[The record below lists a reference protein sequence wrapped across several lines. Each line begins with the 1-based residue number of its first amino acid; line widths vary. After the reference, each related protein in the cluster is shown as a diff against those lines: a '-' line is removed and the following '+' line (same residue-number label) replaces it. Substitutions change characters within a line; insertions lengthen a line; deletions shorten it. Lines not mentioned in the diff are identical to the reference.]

1 MTTTTPPE
9 TTAAL
14 AELARLREMDAFRT
28 RFLNMAA
35 HELNTPLT
43 PLRLQMHLLLSGGL
57 GALDEKQ
64 KRAVEIASRN
74 VGRLSSVVKE
84 MLEVA
89 RLEGGGLRFRVE
101 TFPLAYAVKEAV
113 ESFEEAARG
122 IGVTLKANVPADII
136 VKTDRQRLVQVFFNL
151 VSNALKFT
159 PAGGQVTISAKSA
172 GDQLTLDVK
181 DSGVGLTH
189 QQISRLFQPFT
200 QVHEDV
206 MTVEGTG
213 LGLYICRGL
222 VETMGGTIACS
233 SEGHGKGTTFRIVM
247 PLSHEAVVSVLAPR
261 PLPREDSRE
270 AAQRRLREL
279 I

>member
-1 MTTTTPPE
+1 MKTETPPE
-9 TTAAL
+9 TAAAI

-64 KRAVEIASRN
+64 RQAVEVANRN
-74 VGRLSSVVKE
+74 VGRLSAVVKE

-89 RLEGGGLRFRVE
+89 RMEGGGLRFHVE
-101 TFPLAYAVKEAV
+101 TFALADAVKEAV
-113 ESFEEAARG
+113 ESFDEVARG
-122 IGVTLKANVPADII
+122 IGVTLKANVPPEII
-136 VKTDRQRLVQVFFNL
+136 VKTDRQRLVQVFLNL
-151 VSNALKFT
+151 ISNALKFT
-159 PAGGQVTISAKSA
+159 PAGGQVTLSARSS
-172 GDQLTLDVK
+172 GNHLTLDVK
-181 DSGVGLTH
+181 DTGVGLT
-189 QQISRLFQPFT
+189 QEQISRLFQPFT

-206 MTVEGTG
+206 MTVEGAG

-222 VETMGGTIACS
+222 VEAMGGTIVCLS
-233 SEGHGKGTTFRIVM
+233 DGPGKGSTFRIVM
-247 PLSHEAVVSVLAPR
+247 PLSHEEVISMLAPHA
-261 PLPREDSRE
+261 LPREDPRE